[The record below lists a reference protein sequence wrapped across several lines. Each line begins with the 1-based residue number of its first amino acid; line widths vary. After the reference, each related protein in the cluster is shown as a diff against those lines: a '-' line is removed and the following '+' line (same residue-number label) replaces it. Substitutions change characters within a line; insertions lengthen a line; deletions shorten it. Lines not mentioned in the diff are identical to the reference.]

1 MDPVAVDGSR
11 GEGGGQI
18 IRTALALSCITGRP
32 VSLRNIR
39 YNRRIPGLR
48 PQHLA
53 AARILRQMCDGTMKG
68 DRAGSETLEFVPGRM
83 RNSVISADV
92 GTAGSI
98 PLVLQAAV
106 PAAWVAGVR
115 LDLAITGGTD
125 VRWAPT
131 ADYIRLVMGAAY
143 ARMGARLSVDIQ
155 KRGYYPRGGGRI
167 RARVGVGDVIPAK
180 LDAGPEGGI
189 SVICTRWKADAEG
202 GAAAIAEELE
212 REGHPCTL
220 EVREQEAPSQGAAVL
235 AYRTGPGF
243 ATGAD
248 SLYADGFGSDVARRL
263 LDCASVD
270 ENLADMLVVPASVA
284 DGLSIFEVRR
294 TTKHL
299 ETALYVASLMTGCRY
314 GISKTKGGIQVRIQG
329 SRAA

>member
-1 MDPVAVDGSR
+1 MRPIAIDGSR

-18 IRTALALSCITGRP
+18 IRTALALSCITGKP
-32 VSLRNIR
+32 VSLQKIR
-39 YNRRIPGLR
+39 YNRRVRGLR

-53 AARILRQMCDGTMKG
+53 AARILARMCDAAMRG
-68 DRAGSETLEFVPGRM
+68 DGVGSCALEFRPDTM

-106 PAAWVAGVR
+106 PAAWAAGVR

-131 ADYIRLVMGAAY
+131 ADYTRLVMGAAY
-143 ARMGARLSVDIQ
+143 ARMGARLSVDIL
-155 KRGYYPRGGGRI
+155 KRGYYPRGGGRV
-167 RARVGVGDVIPAK
+167 RVQMEAGGFAPVR
-180 LDAGPEGGI
+180 LDAKPEGGI
-189 SVICTRWKADAEG
+189 SVVCTRRGVDVDG
-202 GAAAIAEELE
+202 AAIADELE
-212 REGHPCTL
+212 REGHRCTL
-220 EVREQEAPSQGAAVL
+220 KMYEEEAPSPGATVL
-235 AYRTGPGF
+235 AYRTGAGF
-243 ATGAD
+243 ATGVD
-248 SLYADGFGSDVARRL
+248 SLYESGFDSGVARRL

-314 GISKTKGGIQVRIQG
+314 GISRTEGGIQVRIRG
-329 SRAA
+329 AGIA